1 MSKKRYFDSN
11 ISKESI
17 SKMIT
22 CFAPQFKNFQAGETI
37 LAYSDEG
44 EKVGIFL
51 SGEGSLH
58 YISEQGESS
67 LLEVYRE
74 GDLFGDVFFLPLENY
89 EYLVTAKTA
98 CRIVFISY
106 NHLITPCQKV
116 CPHHSQLINNL
127 FLMTAQKA
135 QELTLHISFLSH
147 PTTRKKLIAYLQY
160 VKNSYGVS
168 EHESFEIPMTLGALS
183 EYLCVERTAMMREI
197 RLLKQ
202 DGILS
207 SDRRTFR
214 FLKE

>member
-1 MSKKRYFDSN
+1 MPKKRYFDYN

-22 CFAPQFKNFQAGETI
+22 CFTPQFKEFQAGETI

-44 EKVGIFL
+44 EKIGIFL

-89 EYLVTAKTA
+89 EYLVTAKTT

-127 FLMTAQKA
+127 FL
-135 QELTLHISFLSH
+135 ISFLSH